1 MGQGDHW
8 SVWECEDYLKHP
20 EKYQISPKNLL
31 FRVHVEVCN
40 KLLHLPFH
48 PVSHRLDLFCYKV
61 LKGSQ
66 KCMFADPPS
75 LHDGLRITW
84 NSNITINN
92 DNWTE
97 WSTITLQSYFPQLLL
112 CRLRRFSFPVWA
124 RKPIV
129 TQFRLKSQVL
139 FQTKIARHEVQLP
152 LYYIHFEIAQM
163 QDLVNSNM
171 LFMQYWAGF

>member
-1 MGQGDHW
+1 MNAGIGQPCTRSLKGPGRVFSRGFDLYGICGTPPKFFNDIVCWQTIFCLSLMGQGDHW

-66 KCMFADPPS
+66 KCMFADPLS

-84 NSNITINN
+84 NSNITIN
-92 DNWTE
+92 
-97 WSTITLQSYFPQLLL
+97 
-112 CRLRRFSFPVWA
+112 
-124 RKPIV
+124 
-129 TQFRLKSQVL
+129 
-139 FQTKIARHEVQLP
+139 
-152 LYYIHFEIAQM
+152 
-163 QDLVNSNM
+163 QDIL
-171 LFMQYWAGF
+171 